1 MAVLIAEPGKQGTWD
16 ACVVE
21 LSARCADDSLRLQQ
35 LRLRCNPRTKS
46 PLEVGRQILQQTHRT
61 SIESVLL
68 LTNDQEGETPAAI
81 VHNGFSVRIEV
92 IDALAGLNHVIP
104 ASSASVLLIDLR
116 TPRECVLMRRNDDG
130 DLEPAMR
137 LSLSEHGLTTFA
149 PAHRNA
155 VPAPAPGGNSRRTLV
170 ADRSGLDF
178 LLKASRLFGITQVVI
193 RAPLSHSSSRRT
205 ATLPVGTHGSR
216 KSADII
222 FLSAR
227 EIVAGVLK
235 ASQRGHTH
243 PRAVVL
249 SESAGA
255 PALTMTC
262 RRDIAYS
269 VLHPARPVLNLQ
281 EQCLARIVAGRPVLL
296 VVDDKVQRLFGR
308 SIRAYADR
316 HLNCAGTVFVAGRER
331 NKTWSQVQKI
341 CSHAVTAGLPRH
353 GVIAAF
359 GGGVAMDLAG
369 TAASLFR
376 RGVAYVRLPTTLVGM
391 VDTAVGIKQGFNFAA
406 KKNILGSFYPPLGAI
421 NDPTF
426 LARLP
431 QIELSCGMAEIIKM
445 AVVRDVQ
452 FVELLEDH
460 AAALMR
466 SRFQSPPDLAQRV
479 LLRAEQ
485 LMMQELQSNLYETCQ
500 ARLADFGHTF
510 SPTLE
515 RISRYTLRHGHA
527 VAIDM
532 LVSAGI
538 AIARGLC
545 EQGVLERMVHL
556 YEQVGLPLKSSLVTV
571 EALFEGARDSCLHR
585 SGKLNLVVPLDFG
598 KAVYVQDLK
607 RKDLEF
613 SLAMM
618 ERTPDG
624 TKLSGRA
631 GHSF

>member
-1 MAVLIAEPGKQGTWD
+1 MAVLVAEPGKQGTWD
-16 ACVVE
+16 ACVVD
-21 LSARCADDSLRLQQ
+21 LSARYANENLRLQQ
-35 LRLRCNPRTKS
+35 LRLRCDPLAKS
-46 PLEVGRQILQQTHRT
+46 PLEVGRQILEQTHLT
-61 SIESVLL
+61 PIESVLL
-68 LTNDQEGETPAAI
+68 LTNDHEGETPAAI
-81 VHNGFSVRIEV
+81 VHNGSSVRIEV
-92 IDALAGLNHVIP
+92 IDVLAGLNHVIP
-104 ASSASVLLIDLR
+104 ATSECLLLIDLR
-116 TPRECVLMRRNDDG
+116 TPRESVLMRRNDEG
-130 DLEPAMR
+130 DLEPTLR
-137 LSLSEHGLTTFA
+137 LSLSAHGLSTFM
-149 PAHRNA
+149 PANRNA
-155 VPAPAPGGNSRRTLV
+155 ATAMTTSDNTTRPWLAAGSSLN
-170 ADRSGLDF
+170 F

-193 RAPLSHSSSRRT
+193 RAPLSHSSSSRT
-205 ATLPVGTHGSR
+205 ATLPVGAHGR
-216 KSADII
+216 GRSADII

-227 EIVAGVLK
+227 EIVEGVLK
-235 ASQRGHTH
+235 ASQRGCSH
-243 PRAVVL
+243 PRAVVR

-262 RRDIAYS
+262 RRDISYS
-269 VLHPARPVLNLQ
+269 VLHPARPVLDL
-281 EQCLARIVAGRPVLL
+281 EEECLARIVAGRPVVL
-296 VVDDKVQRLFGR
+296 VVDEKVQRLFGR
-308 SIRAYADR
+308 RIQAYAGR
-316 HLNCAGTVFVAGRER
+316 HLNCAGIVLVAGRER
-331 NKTWSQVQKI
+331 NKTWNQVQKI
-341 CSHAVTAGLPRH
+341 CSQAVKAGLPRH

-406 KKNILGSFYPPLGAI
+406 KKNILGCFYPPLGAI

-426 LARLP
+426 LASLP

-445 AVVRDVQ
+445 AVVRDAQ
-452 FVELLEDH
+452 FVELLEDN
-460 AAALMR
+460 AAALVR

-485 LMMQELQSNLYETCQ
+485 LMMQELQANLYETCQ

-515 RISRYTLRHGHA
+515 RLSRYTLRHGQA

-545 EQGVLERMVHL
+545 KQELLERMVHL

-598 KAVYVQDLK
+598 KAVYLQDLK

-631 GHSF
+631 GYSF